1 MITTILL
8 ALLPAAAYGAAS
20 DCEFRR
26 EAGWTDFDEE
36 FEDDHTYMWLGLSRD
51 DGCADL
57 HCDAATGALWL
68 AVHHR
73 FGVVEREP
81 TSKGHKKSRSSY
93 CMVLAEDGRYAR
105 YGRAQMKQRE
115 ERFMWRERRR
125 ENWQDVGPVMQASET
140 TEVLIASDWGADQY
154 DSCLY
159 DYCETTCE
167 ALAARDA
174 GTADASAYDD
184 LFSRLTTGTEDI
196 EAAPNSCFDDDDDWW
211 WYFGW
216 ITTAHAFWI
225 VGCACSVLLPW
236 YLGCSVSNAC
246 CPLFAQLNALR
257 NEFADSCPCLHRWLT
272 FCCVRC
278 CAWFSSA
285 CACCACCCGRKKDAR
300 TADDAAPSEEADARD
315 LELVVTMQPEAGD
328 AAAGPAAASTTSRGA
343 ALEARSAGPQFKL
356 LLWKIATVKK
366 RDGAGLFKQLLCPAL
381 TFAVIW
387 MLYIT
392 AGITGMSPSARWN
405 KNNMNYDRKDGKMH
419 DYDKGQFL
427 SHGMLEL
434 FLGFLGFIPFVQV
447 VAVSVVNEHQAK
459 LVEAMKMAGLRPPVY
474 WLANFVAEGVACG
487 GVAALLVAVVAAPGL
502 FRFAGHATNP
512 FLMLLGLHWIY
523 LIALVAMAF
532 AATALVPS
540 GFVASLFAVL
550 SQVSGLVCYFVGAWQ
565 KTDSGSVISTS
576 IWTKSVAIQRWY
588 ALNPQWAYQLIVN
601 SFMSN
606 RVKHCRIN
614 ASLQGVDDFTSH
626 AYECTWRDADV
637 DDAKSDAK
645 KELAAWLVDAGAY
658 CANRVYDYSYSYED
672 PGAAEGL
679 AEASCAVSGPFSK
692 HRSFYYKSDE
702 GPWWPRPQWTGSLFG
717 MLFLDIFL
725 FLVLA
730 WYFSQ
735 CVPWSEYGTPKP
747 WYFPLQPS
755 YWCAKKPK
763 EEVTDEEEAHDP
775 AAGFPEA
782 YEPLG
787 GGKAAVVRVRNLR
800 KTFGDFRAVDGV
812 SFDMVESEIFC
823 LLGHNG
829 AGKTTTISML
839 SGLTPPDRAAAGAPP
854 AAAVYGFDVGDADA
868 MRDLRRN
875 LGVCPQHD
883 ILFQHL
889 TLEEHVA
896 FFGRLKGKSKDAAER
911 DAAALLRVFHLGDR
925 SHHLGSELSGGQ
937 KRKLSVSIAL
947 SGHSKFVVLDE
958 PTAGMDPV
966 ARREFWTLLRS
977 VRLRRALLL
986 TTHHMDEAEAL
997 GDRVAIMASG
1007 KVKADGSIDFLK
1019 KRFGSGYRLAFR
1031 CGDRLAAERAVLEA
1045 VPGATAEDLTEAA
1058 HLGIHDAAN
1067 AARFERLRSESR
1079 ERSGSYDSPRSSPRT
1094 PRRTLEDEASA
1105 VSPLLGAAERAEVEA
1120 DALAFDVA
1128 FGDRDRLP
1136 TLFGALRKLEKPPT
1150 DVAFSSTTLEDV
1162 FLAVGEDQAVHNIT
1176 KVNSQRSSYDL
1187 YAEAAADDGV
1197 ADEPRGWSLGRH
1209 LGAVAG
1215 LRLRLA
1221 RNDCAVLLWPLMVVE
1236 AAVAAL
1242 AKPVLGARTS
1252 LPPLAALR
1260 AKYVGGGRAPVV
1272 CLVPALT
1279 SLVLCALMQRGKL
1292 VVGKNP
1298 KWSELPNVLVAM
1310 GLGLVWMLVP
1320 GLLAEPIV
1328 RERKLRLRNLLAVSG
1343 LDVRAYWLGSVLGD
1357 ALPLALGVGVAW
1369 LALGAYHISY
1379 RVEEMTP
1386 KMVLN
1391 GTRYDY
1397 FCDPAS
1403 GYWDDDFCQDQSFDR
1418 CEWLET
1424 SWLFAV
1430 YPCFVLAL
1438 LGFAH
1443 FGSYAFADPNVC
1455 VGAFPVI
1462 VLGLVIVPLILII
1475 FLALA
1480 FGGLMPGGDASQL
1493 FTWNYAEMIA
1503 AYAWF
1508 VTLVNPVGGLL
1519 VALLRVTR
1527 MSFVVTKSMEEAWSP
1542 TWPPYWATCAIFL
1555 AQFVGFEAL
1564 AYVKDRLAT
1573 RPLPYARSRLGA
1585 KREAALDD
1593 DVAAERARV
1602 LALFADAG
1610 SAAPPA
1616 PDADGKAGYAARAV
1630 AAAAA
1635 VKAALTDELASDA
1648 VAPPAVAE
1656 TAEACDRD
1664 GLLVREVR
1672 KIFPPKRLG
1681 QRAIEAVQNVT
1692 FGVRSG
1698 EVFGLLGA
1706 NGAGKT
1712 TTMAVVTRALE
1723 PTSGDAAIGGRSV
1736 LDDFGAASKR
1746 LGLVNQHNTL
1756 WDALSCRDHLRL
1768 FAGLRGS
1775 GAAGAGVVDATLDRV
1790 ELLAHGDKPAGRLS
1804 GGMKRKLCCAAALV
1818 GDPRIV
1824 LLDEPSAGLD
1834 PVSQRNLWNLI
1845 KSTMAGRAVVL
1856 TTHSMVEAD
1865 VLCDRIAIQVAGQLH
1880 CLGTPAHLKAK
1891 YASGYE
1897 LVVKVD
1903 EARSK
1908 TQQDDADAAAA
1919 VSAFAAE
1926 RLGATE
1932 VSADAGT
1939 LTYELPPRPG
1949 AELLADAFAAFDGD
1963 KRAELKVAEFAVVQ
1977 ASLEKVF
1984 IRIVAGE
1991 SGDIHEQSSLGRRV
2005 AGDLQA
2011 DDDDAERDVDDFVF
2025 AEPTCC
2031 RCSRFAH
2038 NTLAK
2043 YHASCCCVMSV
2054 YQILGSIGAPWIV
2067 FNTGLLTIAFHLFSA
2082 ITNCVGVC
2090 CIQAPPKDA

>member
-1 MITTILL
+1 
-8 ALLPAAAYGAAS
+8 
-20 DCEFRR
+20 
-26 EAGWTDFDEE
+26 
-36 FEDDHTYMWLGLSRD
+36 
-51 DGCADL
+51 
-57 HCDAATGALWL
+57 
-68 AVHHR
+68 
-73 FGVVEREP
+73 
-81 TSKGHKKSRSSY
+81 
-93 CMVLAEDGRYAR
+93 
-105 YGRAQMKQRE
+105 
-115 ERFMWRERRR
+115 
-125 ENWQDVGPVMQASET
+125 
-140 TEVLIASDWGADQY
+140 
-154 DSCLY
+154 
-159 DYCETTCE
+159 
-167 ALAARDA
+167 
-174 GTADASAYDD
+174 
-184 LFSRLTTGTEDI
+184 
-196 EAAPNSCFDDDDDWW
+196 
-211 WYFGW
+211 
-216 ITTAHAFWI
+216 
-225 VGCACSVLLPW
+225 
-236 YLGCSVSNAC
+236 
-246 CPLFAQLNALR
+246 
-257 NEFADSCPCLHRWLT
+257 
-272 FCCVRC
+272 
-278 CAWFSSA
+278 
-285 CACCACCCGRKKDAR
+285 
-300 TADDAAPSEEADARD
+300 
-315 LELVVTMQPEAGD
+315 
-328 AAAGPAAASTTSRGA
+328 
-343 ALEARSAGPQFKL
+343 
-356 LLWKIATVKK
+356 
-366 RDGAGLFKQLLCPAL
+366 
-381 TFAVIW
+381 
-387 MLYIT
+387 
-392 AGITGMSPSARWN
+392 
-405 KNNMNYDRKDGKMH
+405 
-419 DYDKGQFL
+419 
-427 SHGMLEL
+427 
-434 FLGFLGFIPFVQV
+434 
-447 VAVSVVNEHQAK
+447 
-459 LVEAMKMAGLRPPVY
+459 
-474 WLANFVAEGVACG
+474 
-487 GVAALLVAVVAAPGL
+487 
-502 FRFAGHATNP
+502 
-512 FLMLLGLHWIY
+512 
-523 LIALVAMAF
+523 
-532 AATALVPS
+532 
-540 GFVASLFAVL
+540 
-550 SQVSGLVCYFVGAWQ
+550 
-565 KTDSGSVISTS
+565 
-576 IWTKSVAIQRWY
+576 
-588 ALNPQWAYQLIVN
+588 
-601 SFMSN
+601 
-606 RVKHCRIN
+606 
-614 ASLQGVDDFTSH
+614 
-626 AYECTWRDADV
+626 
-637 DDAKSDAK
+637 
-645 KELAAWLVDAGAY
+645 
-658 CANRVYDYSYSYED
+658 
-672 PGAAEGL
+672 
-679 AEASCAVSGPFSK
+679 
-692 HRSFYYKSDE
+692 
-702 GPWWPRPQWTGSLFG
+702 
-717 MLFLDIFL
+717 
-725 FLVLA
+725 
-730 WYFSQ
+730 
-735 CVPWSEYGTPKP
+735 
-747 WYFPLQPS
+747 
-755 YWCAKKPK
+755 
-763 EEVTDEEEAHDP
+763 
-775 AAGFPEA
+775 
-782 YEPLG
+782 
-787 GGKAAVVRVRNLR
+787 
-800 KTFGDFRAVDGV
+800 
-812 SFDMVESEIFC
+812 
-823 LLGHNG
+823 
-829 AGKTTTISML
+829 
-839 SGLTPPDRAAAGAPP
+839 
-854 AAAVYGFDVGDADA
+854 

-896 FFGRLKGKSKDAAER
+896 FFGRLKGK
-911 DAAALLRVFHLGDR
+911 
-925 SHHLGSELSGGQ
+925 LSGGQ

-1007 KVKADGSIDFLK
+1007 RVKADGSIDFLK
-1019 KRFGSGYRLAFR
+1019 RRFGSGYRLAFR
-1031 CGDRLAAERAVLEA
+1031 CGDRVAAERAVLEA

-1105 VSPLLGAAERAEVEA
+1105 VSPLLGAADRAEVEA

-1136 TLFGALRKLEKPPT
+1136 ALFDALRNLEKPPT

-1236 AAVAAL
+1236 AAAAAL

-1298 KWSELPNVLVAM
+1298 KWSELPSR
-1310 GLGLVWMLVP
+1310 P
-1320 GLLAEPIV
+1320 RRRCCLA
-1328 RERKLRLRNLLAVSG
+1328 
-1343 LDVRAYWLGSVLGD
+1343 
-1357 ALPLALGVGVAW
+1357 GVGVAW

-1379 RVEEMTP
+1379 RVEQHTP

-1403 GYWDDDFCQDQSFDR
+1403 GYWDDDFCQDESFDR
-1418 CEWLET
+1418 REWLET
-1424 SWLFAV
+1424 SWLFACT
-1430 YPCFVLAL
+1430 PASCWRCWASPISGPTPSRTRTSAWGL
-1438 LGFAH
+1438 
-1443 FGSYAFADPNVC
+1443 
-1455 VGAFPVI
+1455 PVI
-1462 VLGLVIVPLILII
+1462 VLGLVIVPLILVI
-1475 FLALA
+1475 FLA
-1480 FGGLMPGGDASQL
+1480 GLRRPHARRRRVAALHVELRGDDRGLRVVGDARQPRRRS
-1493 FTWNYAEMIA
+1493 
-1503 AYAWF
+1503 
-1508 VTLVNPVGGLL
+1508 VGS
-1519 VALLRVTR
+1519 APPVTR

-1616 PDADGKAGYAARAV
+1616 PDADGKAGYAARRGG
-1630 AAAAA
+1630 AA
-1635 VKAALTDELASDA
+1635 
-1648 VAPPAVAE
+1648 

-1746 LGLVNQHNTL
+1746 LGL
-1756 WDALSCRDHLRL
+1756 
-1768 FAGLRGS
+1768 
-1775 GAAGAGVVDATLDRV
+1775 
-1790 ELLAHGDKPAGRLS
+1790 LLAHGDKPAGRLS

-1903 EARSK
+1903 EAR
-1908 TQQDDADAAAA
+1908 
-1919 VSAFAAE
+1919 
-1926 RLGATE
+1926 ATE

-1963 KRAELKVAEFAVVQ
+1963 RRAELRVAEFAVVQ
-1977 ASLEKVF
+1977 ASLAKVF

-2090 CIQAPPKDA
+2090 CIQAPPGRHIDTPSSLEGHRQHQLVPMRIAR

>member
-1 MITTILL
+1 MRTILL

-36 FEDDHTYMWLGLSRD
+36 FEDGHTYMWLGLSRD

-57 HCDAATGALWL
+57 HCDAATG
-68 AVHHR
+68 
-73 FGVVEREP
+73 
-81 TSKGHKKSRSSY
+81 
-93 CMVLAEDGRYAR
+93 
-105 YGRAQMKQRE
+105 RAMKQRE

-125 ENWQDVGPVMQASET
+125 ENWQDVGPAVPASET
-140 TEVLIASDWGADQY
+140 TEVLVASDWGADQY
-154 DSCLY
+154 ASCLY
-159 DYCETTCE
+159 DYCETTCD

-174 GTADASAYDD
+174 GTADAAAYDD
-184 LFSRLTTGTEDI
+184 LFSRLTTGTENID
-196 EAAPNSCFDDDDDWW
+196 AAPKSCFDDDDDWW

-225 VGCACSVLLPW
+225 
-236 YLGCSVSNAC
+236 
-246 CPLFAQLNALR
+246 LNALR

-278 CAWFSSA
+278 CVWFSSA

-300 TADDAAPSEEADARD
+300 TADDAAPSEAADARD

-328 AAAGPAAASTTSRGA
+328 AAAGPVAASTRARGA

-387 MLYIT
+387 MLYVT

-405 KNNMNYDRKDGKMH
+405 KNNMNYARKDGEMH

-447 VAVSVVNEHQAK
+447 VAVSIVNEHQAK

-487 GVAALLVAVVAAPGL
+487 GVAALLVAVVAA
-502 FRFAGHATNP
+502 RREDR
-512 FLMLLGLHWIY
+512 LGE
-523 LIALVAMAF
+523 
-532 AATALVPS
+532 
-540 GFVASLFAVL
+540 
-550 SQVSGLVCYFVGAWQ
+550 
-565 KTDSGSVISTS
+565 SVVSTS

-588 ALNPQWAYQLIVN
+588 ALNPQWAYQLIVH

-606 RVKHCRIN
+606 RAKHCRVT
-614 ASLQGVDDFTSH
+614 ASLAGVEDFASH
-626 AYECTWRDADV
+626 AYECTWRDMNV

-645 KELAAWLVDAGAY
+645 RELAAWLVDAGAY
-658 CANRVYDYSYSYED
+658 CANQVYDYSYSYED

-679 AEASCAVSGPFSK
+679 AEAACAVSGPFSK
-692 HRSFYYKSDE
+692 HRSFYSKSDE

-717 MLFLDIFL
+717 MLLLDIVL

-839 SGLTPPDRAAAGAPP
+839 SGLTPPDRTAAGAPP

-1019 KRFGSGYRLAFR
+1019 RRFGSGYRLAFR
-1031 CGDRLAAERAVLEA
+1031 CGDRAAAERAVLEA

-1067 AARFERLRSESR
+1067 AARFERLR
-1079 ERSGSYDSPRSSPRT
+1079 
-1094 PRRTLEDEASA
+1094 A
-1105 VSPLLGAAERAEVEA
+1105 VSPLLGAADRAEVEA

-1136 TLFGALRKLEKPPT
+1136 ALFDALRNLEKPPT

-1236 AAVAAL
+1236 AAAAAL
-1242 AKPVLGARTS
+1242 AKPARSPRTS

-1298 KWSELPNVLVAM
+1298 RWSELPNVLVAV

-1379 RVEEMTP
+1379 RVEQQTP

-1403 GYWDDDFCQDQSFDR
+1403 GYWDDDFCQDESFDR
-1418 CEWLET
+1418 REWLET

-1462 VLGLVIVPLILII
+1462 VLGLVVVPLILVI

-1503 AYAWF
+1503 AYAWLE
-1508 VTLVNPVGGLL
+1508 TLVNPVGGLL

-1573 RPLPYARSRLGA
+1573 RPLPYAVAPRR

-1635 VKAALTDELASDA
+1635 VRAELTDELASDA
-1648 VAPPAVAE
+1648 LAPPAVAE

-1908 TQQDDADAAAA
+1908 TSQDDADAAAA

-1963 KRAELKVAEFAVVQ
+1963 RRAELRVAEFAVVQ

-2011 DDDDAERDVDDFVF
+2011 DDDDAESDVDDFVF